1 MASRKDAIAAVQD
14 YPNLEMRIAR
24 RKDEIEYPYQAD
36 EDENIGGGR
45 LQNVR
50 SEVIEKKLE
59 KKDSDPV
66 LKFYLNQQYA
76 VESTLAQCVKKDV
89 RSLLDDATYDI
100 IYEFY
105 LRETQIYNADQVAER
120 VNLSRRAVYNRR
132 EAFIEAVQAKLN

>member
-1 MASRKDAIAAVQD
+1 MASRKDAIAAIQD
-14 YPNLEMRIAR
+14 YPNLEMRISR
-24 RKDEIEYPYQAD
+24 RKEEIEYPYQVD

-45 LQNVR
+45 PQNVR

-59 KKDSDPV
+59 KKDNDPV

-76 VESTLAQCVKKDV
+76 VESTLAKCVKKDV

-105 LRETQIYNADQVAER
+105 LRETQIYNADQISER